1 MNTQPVS
8 PYQSTLENYHQA
20 RWCEPLLFEISEAGQ
35 RGIIPPPLEAGITES
50 IGAPLQDVPSWMR
63 RTSPPALPEV
73 SQVHVLRH
81 FLRLSQETLGAGL
94 IADMGMATSTVK
106 YNPPVNEQLVRS
118 PKLNEL
124 HPLQDEETVQGILEI
139 LYRFEQILKAIS
151 GMSRFTFQPRGG
163 SAAIYT
169 NASIVQAWHRWRG
182 EPWRNEIIT
191 TIFSHPSNAACPASA
206 GFKIITL
213 YPESDGY
220 PSVEALRAV
229 LSERT
234 AGLFITNPDDTGIF
248 NPKIDEFVHLVHE
261 AGGLCVYDQAN
272 ANGLLGI
279 VRAADLGFDLCH
291 FNLHKTFGTPHASG
305 GPGAGASG
313 VTEALAPFLPVPT
326 VEFDGTRY
334 FLDYDRPLSIGKVA
348 SFYGAVANVVRAYA
362 WVMSLGAE
370 GLRAVA
376 ETAVLN
382 NNYLLARMLEI
393 PSITAPFAEGKH
405 RLEQVRYSLEK
416 LTRETG
422 LHSSDLAR
430 RAADFG
436 AHFFLSHHPFVVPEP
451 ATIEPTESYSQADLD
466 THAAMFER
474 LVKEAYTAPE
484 EIQSAPHRAAI
495 HLMPDP
501 SYLED
506 PQRWAITW
514 RAWLRK
520 HGKNAQQ
527 SAMAENEASTKKTKE
542 E

>member
-1 MNTQPVS
+1 MGLSDYQSP

-20 RWCEPLLFEISEAGQ
+20 RWCEPLLFEIGEPGQ
-35 RGIIPPPLEAGITES
+35 RGVIPPPPEETIREQVGDPLAGIPDS
-50 IGAPLQDVPSWMR
+50 LR
-63 RTSPPALPEV
+63 RPTPPALPEL

-81 FLRLSQETLGAGL
+81 FLRLSQETLGGGL
-94 IADMGMATSTVK
+94 VADMGMATSTVK
-106 YNPPVNEQLVRS
+106 YNPPVNEQIARS
-118 PKLNEL
+118 PKLTEL

-139 LYRFEQILKAIS
+139 VYRFEQILKAIS

-169 NASIVQAWHRWRG
+169 NALILRAWHLHRG
-182 EPWRNEIIT
+182 EPQRDEVIT

-213 YPESDGY
+213 YPEADGY
-220 PSVEALRAV
+220 PSPEALRAV

-234 AGLFITNPDDTGIF
+234 AGLFITNPEDTGIF
-248 NPKIDEFVHLVHE
+248 NPKIDEFVRLVHQ

-279 VRAADLGFDLCH
+279 LRAADVGFDMCH

-313 VTEALAPFLPVPT
+313 VSEALAPFLPVPT
-326 VEFDGTRY
+326 VEFDGERY
-334 FLDYDRPLSIGKVA
+334 YLDYDRPLSIGKVA
-348 SFYGAVANVVRAYA
+348 SFYGVIPNVVRAYA

-370 GLRAVA
+370 GLRKVA

-382 NNYLLARMLEI
+382 NNYFLAKVRSLDGI
-393 PSITAPFAEGKH
+393 SAPFAEGKH

-416 LTRETG
+416 LAKETG
-422 LHSSDLAR
+422 LHSTDLAR

-436 AHFFLSHHPFVVPEP
+436 IHFFLSHHPFVVPEP
-451 ATIEPTESYSQADLD
+451 ATVEPTESYSQADLD
-466 THAAMFER
+466 YHAAVFAR
-474 LVKEAYTAPE
+474 LVEEARTQPE
-484 EIQSAPHRAAI
+484 LIRTAPHRAAI
-495 HLMPDP
+495 HQMLD
-501 SYLED
+501 SEYLEN
-506 PQRWAITW
+506 PRKWAITW
-514 RAWLRK
+514 RAYRR
-520 HGKNAQQ
+520 KNAPSQ
-527 SAMAENEASTKKTKE
+527 ATDTAPGDALPE